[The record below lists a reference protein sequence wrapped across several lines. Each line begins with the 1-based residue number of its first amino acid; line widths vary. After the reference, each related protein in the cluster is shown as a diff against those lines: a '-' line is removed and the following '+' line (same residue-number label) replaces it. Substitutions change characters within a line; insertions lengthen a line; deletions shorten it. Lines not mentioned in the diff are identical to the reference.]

1 METYIKEQR
10 VNKLWIIILLG
21 MLTAIGPLSM
31 DMYLPA
37 LPIVS
42 SDLDTTASLAQLSL
56 TACLIGLAVGQLI
69 FGPLSDIKGRRK
81 PLLYTLIIYAVVSAL
96 CAFSTNIWIFVILR
110 FIQGFTGAAGI
121 VIARAAARD
130 IYAGKD
136 LTKAFA
142 LLALVNGAAPI
153 LAPVTGGFIL
163 NFGSWPLVFILI
175 SLIGLVLLLSVAFML
190 DETLSEENRSEG
202 SVLAVVK
209 TFGDL
214 FKDKVFMGIAFTQAL
229 IMSGMFA
236 YIAGSPF
243 ILQNIYQVTP
253 QQFSIIFAVNGI
265 GIIVAAQVAG
275 RLSATIDEVKILLI
289 GVVMSLLGSV
299 ILGFVIVLELSLI
312 PIIIALFM
320 VVSSVGMVSTTS
332 FSLGLKTRS
341 KSAGSASAFLGLL
354 PFIGGGIVSP
364 VVGIAGDQAAWPLGI
379 ITLICSVSSLIIF
392 ITLVWKSRLRI
403 SYSG

>member
-1 METYIKEQR
+1 MDTYIKEQK
-10 VNKLWIIILLG
+10 VNKFWIIVLLG

-37 LPIVS
+37 LPIVAT
-42 SDLDTTASLAQLSL
+42 DLNTSASLAQLSL
-56 TACLIGLAVGQLI
+56 TACLIGLAAGQLI
-69 FGPLSDIKGRRK
+69 FGPLSDIKGRKR
-81 PLLYTLIIYAVVSAL
+81 PLLYTLAIYAIVSAL
-96 CAFSTNIWIFVILR
+96 CAFSTNIWLFVALR

-153 LAPVTGGFIL
+153 LVPITGGFIL
-163 NFGSWPLVFILI
+163 NFGSWPVVFLLI
-175 SLIGLVLLLSVAFML
+175 ALIGFVLLLSVMFML
-190 DETLSEENRSEG
+190 EETLPEDNRSEG
-202 SVLAVVK
+202 TILAVVK
-209 TFGDL
+209 TFDEL

-229 IMSGMFA
+229 IMSSMFA

-243 ILQNIYQVTP
+243 VLQNIYEVTP
-253 QQFSIIFAVNGI
+253 QQFSLIFAVNGI
-265 GIIVAAQVAG
+265 GIILAAQIAG
-275 RLSATIDEVKILLI
+275 RLSATVDEVKILLI
-289 GVVMSLLGSV
+289 GVIMALTGGVLLSV
-299 ILGFVIVLELSLI
+299 VIIFELSLI
-312 PIIIALFM
+312 PTLIALLL

-332 FSLGLKTRS
+332 FSLGLKSRE

-364 VVGIAGDQAAWPLGI
+364 LVGIAGDQAAWPLGVVI
-379 ITLICSVSSLIIF
+379 LICSVSSLIIF
-392 ITLVWKSRLRI
+392 MTLVWKSRLRA
-403 SYSG
+403 SE

>member
-1 METYIKEQR
+1 METYIKEPR
-10 VNKLWIIILLG
+10 MNRIWVIILLG

-42 SDLDTTASLAQLSL
+42 ADLDTTASLAQLSL
-56 TACLIGLAVGQLI
+56 TACLIGLAAGQLI
-69 FGPLSDIKGRRK
+69 FGPLSDIKGRKR
-81 PLLYTLIIYAVVSAL
+81 PLIYTLAIYAVVSAL
-96 CAFSTNIWIFVILR
+96 CAFSTNIWIFVALR

-130 IYAGKD
+130 MFAGKD

-153 LAPVTGGFIL
+153 LAPITGGFIL
-163 NFGSWPLVFILI
+163 NFGSWPVVFLLI
-175 SLIGLVLLLSVAFML
+175 SLIGFLLLLSVIFSL
-190 DETLSEENRSEG
+190 DETLSGEHRSEG

-209 TFGDL
+209 TFSDL

-229 IMSGMFA
+229 IMSSMFA
-236 YIAGSPF
+236 YIAGSPYV
-243 ILQNIYQVTP
+243 LQNIYQVTP

-265 GIIVAAQVAG
+265 GIILAAQVAG
-275 RLSATIDEVKILLI
+275 RLSAVIDEVNILFI
-289 GVVMSLLGSV
+289 GVAMSLLGSV
-299 ILGFVIVLELSLI
+299 MLCIVILLQLPLI
-312 PIIIALFM
+312 PILVALLL

-332 FSLGLKTRS
+332 FSLGLKTRV

-354 PFIGGGIVSP
+354 PFIGGGLVSP
-364 VVGIAGDQAAWPLGI
+364 LVGLAGDHAAWPLGV
-379 ITLICSVSSLIIF
+379 ITLVCSVSSLIIF
-392 ITLVWKSRLRI
+392 MKWVWKSQLRA
-403 SYSG
+403 SE